1 MATTTNYSWTTPD
14 DTALVKDGAAAI
26 RSLGTAIDSTVFTN
40 AGAAINKSLI
50 DAAGDLIYGTA
61 DNTVARLA
69 IGTAD
74 QVLKVN
80 SGATAP
86 EWGTAPS
93 GGMTLISTTT
103 LSGASISLSSIP
115 STYNHLQLVIR
126 NFLPATDDRN
136 LQMRINGDSNAN
148 RHYFLATN
156 SSNNNQV
163 AGTFS
168 ETSIQISASNDNG
181 VGNGLIVVNLIDY
194 KNTTSWKMFNF
205 QSAAVDS
212 SNTAAWTLLNGFGYY
227 NQTGAISS
235 INLFPNGGNF
245 TSGTALLYGV
255 K

>member
-40 AGAAINKSLI
+40 AGAAINKSLV

-93 GGMTLISTTT
+93 GGMTLISTTSLT
-103 LSGASISLSSIP
+103 GASVTLSSIP
-115 STYNHLQLVIR
+115 QTYNHLQLVIR
-126 NFLPATDDRN
+126 DLLPATDSGE
-136 LQMRINGDSNAN
+136 LQMRLNGDSGASRYTAVAYSTAPGTTSFGENIFRNLTSATDNAVTQN
-148 RHYFLATN
+148 FTIIDLFDYTNTVTWKLGTSQSINVN
-156 SSNNNQV
+156 SSTNTQFDLNNR
-163 AGTFS
+163 S
-168 ETSIQISASNDNG
+168 
-181 VGNGLIVVNLIDY
+181 LIH
-194 KNTTSWKMFNF
+194 
-205 QSAAVDS
+205 
-212 SNTAAWTLLNGFGYY
+212 
-227 NQTGAISS
+227 NQTIAISS
-235 INLFPNGGNF
+235 ITLKMEDGNF
-245 TSGTALLYGV
+245 TSGTVLLYGV

>member
-40 AGAAINKSLI
+40 AGAAINKSLV

-103 LSGASISLSSIP
+103 LTGASITLSSIP
-115 STYNHLQLVIR
+115 QTYVHLQLIIR
-126 NFLPATDDRN
+126 DLLPATDAQQ
-136 LQMRINGDSNAN
+136 LEMRLNGDSGASRYTTFPYSTANGNVAFGDTRFRSLTDNTDNAVTQN
-148 RHYFLATN
+148 LTIIDLYDYTNTVTWKLGTVESVNVNSTTNTQAT
-156 SSNNNQV
+156 V
-163 AGTFS
+163 TKMH
-168 ETSIQISASNDNG
+168 
-181 VGNGLIVVNLIDY
+181 LIH
-194 KNTTSWKMFNF
+194 
-205 QSAAVDS
+205 
-212 SNTAAWTLLNGFGYY
+212 
-227 NQTGAISS
+227 NQTIAISS
-235 INLFPNGGNF
+235 ITLLLETGNF
-245 TSGTALLYGV
+245 TSGTVLLYGV